1 MSSIPTS
8 AAERLSNQIT
18 THVAYEC
25 SHCLNSLVDTRLMQ
39 HFAQCHIVNLN
50 TAGSWLMISV
60 MDIHRCPEFWENPT
74 ASCICRLLER
84 TASEISIGNVV
95 AIDLVVVVPRNLHV
109 RCMHDCGHT
118 SNRCDIMF
126 RRALLVMPA
135 DLT

>member
-1 MSSIPTS
+1 M
-8 AAERLSNQIT
+8 
-18 THVAYEC
+18 
-25 SHCLNSLVDTRLMQ
+25 
-39 HFAQCHIVNLN
+39 
-50 TAGSWLMISV
+50 
-60 MDIHRCPEFWENPT
+60 

-95 AIDLVVVVPRNLHV
+95 AIDLVVAVPRNLHA

-126 RRALLVMPA
+126 RCALLIMPA